1 MALLAVASGTQAAV
15 VSTEHTLTTQTVVGV
30 YALRIDV
37 AAMASGDTLVIKIK
51 TKTLSGGTSRIE
63 QEVTLTGAQSKGAWL
78 SEPIPA
84 DVEVVCTITQSA
96 GTARSYPWKLLR
108 A

>member
-1 MALLAVASGTQAAV
+1 MALLPAASGTQAATI
-15 VSTEHTLTTQTVVGV
+15 STEHTLTTQTVTGV

-37 AAMASGDTLVIKIK
+37 AAMASGDTLVVRIK
-51 TKTLSGGTSRIE
+51 TKTLSGGTLRLE
-63 QEVTLTGAQSKGAWL
+63 QEVTLNGAQNIAAWL

-84 DVEVVCTITQSA
+84 DVEVVCSITQSA
-96 GTARSYPWKLLR
+96 GTGRSYPWKLLR